1 MPSISKV
8 FEFAVHQ
15 QLYPYFISNNYLH
28 NSQYG
33 FRKQHSTEHAVLEI
47 VDRVT
52 SELDKGNILVV
63 IFLDLSR
70 AFDTLNHDILLS
82 KLKYYGFHQSALDWF
97 RSYLFNRSHYVE
109 YDHIHS
115 ETKPVSVGVPQ
126 RSILGPLLFTIY
138 INDIVNS
145 STFFNFIM
153 YADDTNL
160 LKSVSRL
167 DYNRVNVE
175 LDKVYQW
182 LCANRLSLTMR

>member
-1 MPSISKV
+1 MYSQVLQKSKLQVCFFLKTFLVNQSFATGVFPEKLKLAKIIPVYKKNDKFLIENYRPISILPSISKV

-28 NSQYG
+28 ISQYG

-47 VDRVT
+47 VDQVT
-52 SELDKGNILVV
+52 SELDKGNLLVA

-82 KLKYYGFHQSALDWF
+82 KLKYYGFQQSALDWF

-115 ETKPVSVGVPQ
+115 ELNLFPWVFPK
-126 RSILGPLLFTIY
+126 GPF
-138 INDIVNS
+138 
-145 STFFNFIM
+145 
-153 YADDTNL
+153 
-160 LKSVSRL
+160 
-167 DYNRVNVE
+167 
-175 LDKVYQW
+175 
-182 LCANRLSLTMR
+182 